1 MILPTKHISV
11 ENSLIGLG
19 ALVLAHI
26 SEPTTVSS
34 LWLEVQKLPEV
45 ATFERFTLS
54 LDLLYIMNIIEF
66 RDNKIRRIST

>member
-19 ALVLAHI
+19 GIVLQHI
-26 SEPTTVSS
+26 GQPIPVSL
-34 LWLEVQKLPEV
+34 LWDEVRELPEV

-54 LDLLYIMNIIEF
+54 LDLLFIMNIIEF
-66 RDNKIRRIST
+66 RDNKIRRVAS